1 MVVILRLHSDNE
13 GGSTRGAAF
22 VTVGEWKQPNQTNT
36 YSPTPSSANKRI
48 RYIASHHPS
57 LRRGETFYR
66 EHEINNMARQHN
78 SFATEPCLCL
88 LASRLGSKYVSIK
101 SYATIEMHTAIPEPK
116 LWHSMA
122 APYPRVSNTLQS
134 STTPPLPPFPPR
146 FMLVTV

>member
-13 GGSTRGAAF
+13 GGSTRGADF

-66 EHEINNMARQHN
+66 EHEINNMARHHN

-88 LASRLGSKYVSIK
+88 LASRLGSKYVFFLSFV
-101 SYATIEMHTAIPEPK
+101 SFVLFFAFFVFL
-116 LWHSMA
+116 LW
-122 APYPRVSNTLQS
+122 
-134 STTPPLPPFPPR
+134 FC
-146 FMLVTV
+146 LV